1 MEGTGGKRVFI
12 GRKNKVILLLLLL
25 AFIFGITACESRNEW
40 ITSAINKKSSSLL
53 HKENIT
59 KFPEGP
65 ITIVVPFSPG
75 GGTDNIARA
84 LADAAEKHFGQQI
97 SVVNKVGK
105 SGSIGLTEGVRAKPD
120 GYTVT
125 LTPVELTTLPY
136 QGMTNLNYKDFK
148 PVLQLNAD
156 PAAIT
161 VRADAP
167 WNTLKE
173 FLDYAKQNP
182 GKIKVGNSGEGA
194 IWHLAAKTI
203 EKETGVKFSHVFFD
217 GAAPAG
223 VALLG
228 GEIDAVSVSPAEV
241 MTHVKSGQLKILGV
255 MSDARIEEFPELP
268 TFKELGINISIG
280 TWRGLSVPKDTPDEI
295 VSVLAE
301 DFSKAAQEE
310 QFRDIIKKLGMG
322 YKIGQPK
329 EFGEVMK
336 QSDEF
341 FKNMIP
347 QLK

>member
-1 MEGTGGKRVFI
+1 MISII
-12 GRKNKVILLLLLL
+12 GRKKKTLLYLLLL
-25 AFIFGITACESRNEW
+25 AFMFSITACGSQNNEW
-40 ITSAINKKSSSLL
+40 LTSMINKKNNSSL
-53 HKENIT
+53 KENNA

-84 LADAAEKHFGQQI
+84 LADSAEEHFGQQI
-97 SVVNKVGK
+97 AVVNKVGK
-105 SGSIGLTEGVRAKPD
+105 SGYIGLTEGARAKPD

-136 QGMTNLNYKDFK
+136 QGMTNITYKDFK

-156 PAAIT
+156 PAALT

-173 FLDYAKQNP
+173 FLEYAKQNP

-194 IWHLAAKTI
+194 IWHLAAKAI

-241 MTHVKSGQLKILGV
+241 LNHVRSGQMKILGV
-255 MSDARIEEFPELP
+255 MSETRIEDFPELP
-268 TFKELGINISIG
+268 TFKELGIDISIG
-280 TWRGLSVPKDTPDEI
+280 TWRGISVPKDTPDEI
-295 VSVLAE
+295 VQILA
-301 DFSKAAQEE
+301 DGFSKAAQEN
-310 QFRDIIKKLGMG
+310 QFKDIIKKLGLG
-322 YKIGQPK
+322 YKIEQPE
-329 EFGEVMK
+329 EFGQAVK

-341 FKNMIP
+341 FKIMIP
-347 QLK
+347 QLN